1 MTNQLLLPALLP
13 AQPPPPTPACDCDGF
28 CSGHCSLP
36 TAAGP
41 PSTLTLYRLTPTNIT
56 DLVNKDTGNAE
67 GDAFFTLDEYDLPMR
82 CAQGVST
89 NSRGCFLDV
98 SSREPSRLCC
108 RAAALLW
115 PAAATC
121 PACSLLAFKYR
132 MLT

>member
-98 SSREPSRLCC
+98 SSREPSSS
-108 RAAALLW
+108 AAALPRSCCCCL
-115 PAAATC
+115 PAA
-121 PACSLLAFKYR
+121 CSRLAFKL
-132 MLT
+132 LT

>member
-67 GDAFFTLDEYDLPMR
+67 GGAFFTLDEYDLPMR

-98 SSREPSRLCC
+98 SSREPSGS
-108 RAAALLW
+108 AAALRCGLLLL
-115 PAAATC
+115 
-121 PACSLLAFKYR
+121 PACCLLAAGV
-132 MLT
+132 LNTGC